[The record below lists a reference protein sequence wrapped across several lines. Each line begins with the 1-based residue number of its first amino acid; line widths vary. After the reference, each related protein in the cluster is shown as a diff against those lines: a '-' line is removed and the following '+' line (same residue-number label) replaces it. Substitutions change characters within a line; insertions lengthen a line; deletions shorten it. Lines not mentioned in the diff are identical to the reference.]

1 MKLKIPSKNYNLVE
15 FYERVATE
23 MGYLIPDKLQFDCC
37 KINVAANIQD
47 GFYACY
53 REVIKEKEPN
63 ASELDIMT
71 GITMILAQCGPKVD
85 NTLHDNEIEVFEGF
99 IC

>member
-1 MKLKIPSKNYNLVE
+1 MKLKVPSKNYSIIEL
-15 FYERVATE
+15 YERVAAE

-37 KINVAANIQD
+37 KINVAKNIQD

-53 REVIKEKEPN
+53 MDIIRDEHPK
-63 ASELDIMT
+63 ASESDMRA
-71 GITMILAQCGPKVD
+71 GIAMILIQCGPKVD
-85 NTLHDNEIEVFEGF
+85 ENLAENEVEVFEGF